1 MIDKDHVITNEEIEM
16 ATHNVGHLADDLT
29 LFYLAQEEI
38 AAQTGWDEKIVDI
51 LRATGFMLGR
61 LGREDIYRARCAD
74 GSYESDEV

>member
-1 MIDKDHVITNEEIEM
+1 MIDKDHVITNEEIER
-16 ATHNVGHLADDLT
+16 ASNVYRLADDLT

>member
-1 MIDKDHVITNEEIEM
+1 MIDKDHVITNEEIER
-16 ATHNVGHLADDLT
+16 ASNVCRLADDLT

-74 GSYESDEV
+74 GSYESDEA